1 MLYLAE
7 VQKKSTFMGNRSELK
22 LLARQQAEHSWN
34 PVPGDD
40 VVPLDGNNDF
50 SPGALVLVEVSAN
63 RQVQHI
69 QDAGRPLVG
78 ILQNFSRLRERF
90 RTQEEEIEGWKQS
103 LVYQAQELTRREE
116 ELYELE
122 QQAQDFAH
130 QREELDRLREE
141 LQPLQDQVTREQ
153 QALANAR
160 QEFQAERQRWEE
172 LKASQGTGLSP
183 EQILQVDQV
192 VNQLQASLGNTAT
205 LGSCLEILQ
214 QHQSHLDQAW
224 QTLEQSRGPLE
235 EQQKSLAHQGD
246 ELRQEW
252 ERWQQAQSDVMAL
265 EKEVN
270 VHNFRLQQQTEIQ
283 QQLQT
288 QVHSQ
293 KSLCENL
300 RHAADSQGL
309 DSDFAHLFKMPLEQL
324 QTEVE
329 GVRKELKSMTSFVND
344 QEDELAL
351 VRQSIDEL
359 RLKMSQVSEFE
370 RLQLAGDL
378 ESEEQSYQL
387 LNETLEGQRQR
398 LYEKQYSL
406 KKHEEIFQRR
416 QEQPSTGQVDFQALL
431 SQADAQLQQLEQLLT
446 YTTNQAQETQAHLAQ
461 LQAQIS
467 QRQGEVEQWRQHL
480 QGQQA
485 SFNQAQ
491 AEFAQRQGLVQTYN
505 DFLPP
510 LQDQVNRL
518 RDVLQQEH
526 DSRGNGHYSHLL
538 GELQQVVSTL
548 GRA

>member
-7 VQKKSTFMGNRSELK
+7 VQKKTTFMGNRSELK

-50 SPGALVLVEVSAN
+50 GPGALVLVEISAN

-69 QDAGRPLVG
+69 QEAGRPLVG
-78 ILQNFSRLRERF
+78 ILQSFSRLRERF

-122 QQAQDFAH
+122 QQAHEFAQ
-130 QREELDRLREE
+130 QREDLERLREE
-141 LQPLQDQVTREQ
+141 LSPLQEQVSREQ

-160 QEFQAERQRWEE
+160 QEFNAERQRWEE

-183 EQILQVDQV
+183 EQILQVDHV
-192 VNQLQASLGNTAT
+192 VNQLQASLGDNTA
-205 LGSCLEILQ
+205 LASCLEILQ
-214 QHQSHLDQAW
+214 QHQDHLNQAW
-224 QTLEQSRGPLE
+224 QTLEQERQPLE
-235 EQQKSLAHQGD
+235 AQGQEIARRGE

-252 ERWQQAQSDVMAL
+252 ERWQQAQADVLAL
-265 EKEVN
+265 EKDVQVYQQTLN
-270 VHNFRLQQQTEIQ
+270 QQTELQ
-283 QQLQT
+283 QQLQA
-288 QVHSQ
+288 QLDVQ
-293 KSLCENL
+293 RSLYESI
-300 RHAADSQGL
+300 RQAAASEGL
-309 DSDFAHLFKMPLEQL
+309 DSDFAPLYKMPLEQL
-324 QTEVE
+324 AGEVE
-329 GVRKELKSMTSFVND
+329 LVRKELKSMTSFVND
-344 QEDELAL
+344 QEEELSL

-406 KKHEEIFQRR
+406 KKHEEIYQRR
-416 QEQPSTGQVDFQALL
+416 QEQPALGAVDFQTLL
-431 SQADAQLQQLEQLLT
+431 NQCQGQLQQLEQLCT
-446 YTTNQAQETQAHLAQ
+446 YMSSQVEATQATIAQ
-461 LQAQIS
+461 LQAQAN
-467 QRQGEVEQWRQHL
+467 QRQTDVEQWREHL
-480 QGQQA
+480 QAQQQ
-485 SFNQAQ
+485 SLNQDA
-491 AEFAQRQGLVQTYN
+491 ANYAQRQGLVQAYG

-510 LQDQVNRL
+510 VQEQANRL
-518 RDVLQQEH
+518 RDVLQQEQ
-526 DSRGNGHYSHLL
+526 DSRGNGYYKHLL
-538 GELQQVVSTL
+538 GELQQVVSSL
-548 GRA
+548 GSQ